1 MSIKTAIQS
10 SLTAP
15 RPRSSFGTASD
26 SGSAV
31 SDTLDE
37 VLEGVAEIERHA
49 KQTDPQNVALF
60 TKLAQIKVE
69 LQAAAQ
75 AAGAG
80 RARLAATLRGSPS
93 GTSGSSG
100 SRSPF

>member
-49 KQTDPQNVALF
+49 KQTDPRNTALF
-60 TKLAQIKVE
+60 AKLAQIKVE
-69 LQAAAQ
+69 LQAASAQ

-80 RARLAATLRGSPS
+80 MARLGATLRGSPS
-93 GTSGSSG
+93 GSSGSTSGS
-100 SRSPF
+100 PF